1 MKKRV
6 EQRRGKDGGKGGG
19 GRRDAAEM
27 LAVSA
32 LAFLASEPDRLGQFL
47 AASGMGPGDM
57 RAAAKDP
64 QFLAGV
70 LEHVMGDEQLLVA
83 FAAHLDIDPTE
94 IARAGAAMGVA
105 PWERDIP

>member
-6 EQRRGKDGGKGGG
+6 AQRRGKDDD
-19 GRRDAAEM
+19 GRRKAAEM

-32 LAFLASEPDRLGQFL
+32 LAFLASDPERLGQFL
-47 AASGMGPGDM
+47 AQSGMGPGDM

-70 LEHVMGDEQLLVA
+70 FEHVMGDEQLLVA
-83 FAAHLDIDPTE
+83 FAKHLDIDPGE
-94 IARAGAAMGVA
+94 VARAGAAMGVA
-105 PWERDIP
+105 AWERDTP